1 MGTGRIFIARDLSQ
15 KYPYF
20 ISDTQISESS
30 VSIKIIL
37 AVHHEKM
44 RQSLRSIMA
53 GQKGLSIVGEVT
65 DDSVISNLARE
76 SSADLI
82 LFDMEMPVLSNLE
95 VIRRLHSEIPDIKVL
110 ALAIHSDKRFVR
122 ETLKAGAAGYLLKY
136 LAHEELLEA
145 VNQVMEQGSY
155 LSSGLEGTE
164 PVQTS
169 KDHLTIKKN
178 YPPKKEVI
186 MPYSK
191 KIKDLMIPLEDYPH
205 IPYWFTLRQAMAIV
219 REAAI
224 KFEGSFEPRAVLV
237 FDEKYQLMGML
248 TLRDIIRG
256 LEPKFA
262 KDTGLIKADPSLAV
276 LMGDMFGP
284 NMKEQSQKAVSEV
297 MSPIK
302 VTVNGDDPITKAL
315 FLMIQENVGMMP
327 VLLDKKVVGM
337 VRMNELFKEISE
349 VVLGD

>member
-1 MGTGRIFIARDLSQ
+1 VAIRIL
-15 KYPYF
+15 
-20 ISDTQISESS
+20 
-30 VSIKIIL
+30 L
-37 AVHHEKM
+37 AVQLKSM
-44 RQSLRSIMA
+44 QQSLRSIIA
-53 GQKGLSIVGEVT
+53 GQESLAIIGEAANDSELMTLAQELSPDVV
-65 DDSVISNLARE
+65 
-76 SSADLI
+76 
-82 LFDMEMPVLSNLE
+82 LFDMEMPGINNLAL
-95 VIRRLHSEIPDIKVL
+95 IRRLHRELPAVKVL

-136 LAHEELLEA
+136 LAHEELLAA
-145 VNQVMEQGSY
+145 VNQVTRQGSY
-155 LSSGLEGTE
+155 LSPGLQDIESNQATVDNLAKE
-164 PVQTS
+164 
-169 KDHLTIKKN
+169 KLF
-178 YPPKKEVI
+178 PPKKEAF

-191 KIKDLMIPLEDYPH
+191 KVKDLMIPLEDYPH

-219 REAAI
+219 REASI

-262 KDTGLIKADPSLAV
+262 KDAGIIKADPNLAV

-284 NMKEQSQKAVSEV
+284 GMKEASQKAVSEV
-297 MSPIK
+297 MSPIR

-315 FLMIQENVGMMP
+315 FLMIQENVGMTP

-337 VRMNELFKEISE
+337 VRMSELFKEISDL
-349 VVLGD
+349 VLGE

>member
-1 MGTGRIFIARDLSQ
+1 M
-15 KYPYF
+15 
-20 ISDTQISESS
+20 
-30 VSIKIIL
+30 VIKILL
-37 AVHHEKM
+37 AVQLESM
-44 RQSLRSIMA
+44 QQSLRSILA
-53 GQKGLSIVGEVT
+53 NQEGLAIVGEAT
-65 DDSVISNLARE
+65 DDSAIMTLVRKLSP
-76 SSADLI
+76 DVI
-82 LFDMEMPVLSNLE
+82 LFDMEMPGIGNLA
-95 VIRRLHSEIPDIKVL
+95 VIRRLHQGFPAVKVL

-122 ETLKAGAAGYLLKY
+122 ETLKAGAAGYVLKY

-145 VNQVMEQGSY
+145 VNRVMDQGSY

-164 PVQTS
+164 LSQGS
-169 KDHLTIKKN
+169 SDNLAKGKI
-178 YPPKKEVI
+178 YPPKKEAI
-186 MPYSK
+186 MPYNK
-191 KIKDLMIPLEDYPH
+191 KVKDFMIPLEDYPH

-219 REAAI
+219 REASI

-248 TLRDIIRG
+248 TLRDIVKG

-262 KDTGLIKADPSLAV
+262 KDAGLIKADPNLAV

-284 NMKEQSQKAVSEV
+284 GMKEASQKPVSEV

-315 FLMIQENVGMMP
+315 FQMILDNVGMMP

-337 VRMNELFKEISE
+337 VRMSELFKEIST